1 MSATKVG
8 FGIVALDNTAVL
20 RVGFKVSDHW
30 YVSGNPCGS
39 VPLPFRWTVVR
50 WATVWFGPA
59 LAVGA
64 SGGLVVV
71 WTVAGAL
78 STFPSLTINCA
89 TYVPGRSAVNMGLT
103 VLAALKTALL
113 PLGTP
118 IRLHR

>member
-8 FGIVALDNTAVL
+8 FGIVVLDNTAVL
-20 RVGFKVSDHW
+20 RAGFEVSDHW
-30 YVSGNPCGS
+30 YVSGKFCGS

-64 SGGLVVV
+64 SGGLVVI

-78 STFPSLTINCA
+78 SAFPSLTINCA
-89 TYVPGRSAVNMGLT
+89 TYVPGRSAVNVGPTAVGL
-103 VLAALKTALL
+103 LKTAEL

-118 IRLHR
+118 IRLHW